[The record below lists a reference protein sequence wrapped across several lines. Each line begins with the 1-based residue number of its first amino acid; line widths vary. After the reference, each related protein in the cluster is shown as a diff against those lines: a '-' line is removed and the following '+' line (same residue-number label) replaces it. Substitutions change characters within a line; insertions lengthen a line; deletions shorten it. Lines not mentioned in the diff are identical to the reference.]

1 MRADGCVRRRLA
13 WRKVKIS
20 KMPSGRSTAEKKPS
34 AQLKAPS
41 QLGAEG
47 RKATISQCGIC
58 SFLPKQAI
66 VSIVIF
72 GYLFDFVAG
81 CCLVAVA
88 AASWQPNPWPSCI
101 RIDIHLRV
109 SFIACSVSL
118 SRFHSEDTCVVFPTN
133 FSHRWAD
140 VPERAS
146 LAPQNGP
153 TKRGFDSI

>member
-1 MRADGCVRRRLA
+1 MRNRRH
-13 WRKVKIS
+13 
-20 KMPSGRSTAEKKPS
+20 
-34 AQLKAPS
+34 KAPS

-72 GYLFDFVAG
+72 GFLFYFVAG

-118 SRFHSEDTCVVFPTN
+118 SRFHSEGMRCFP
-133 FSHRWAD
+133 D
-140 VPERAS
+140 KI
-146 LAPQNGP
+146 LATVGRMFLNGHLLHP
-153 TKRGFDSI
+153 KMGQQKEGSICFECLEIFEKMT